1 MNRPNLLYGTQENEE
16 KIMDFRET
24 VWAKA
29 KAKGAHIVLPESLDI
44 RMHEAACK
52 ILKEGLAREVTFV
65 GNLEEI
71 RELSE
76 REGTDISLVNI
87 VDCEEDGRHE
97 EFVRTYYALRK
108 HKGITLEDARA
119 KIREPLVYG
128 ALMVRAGSAD
138 GMVVGAVNSTADV
151 LRTSLAVI
159 GAQPGIRTV
168 SSSMVMIVR
177 EKSFGLDGHP
187 IFADCGMVP
196 SPDSRQLAEIAM
208 ASAQTARKLIGAEPC
223 IAMLS
228 FSTKGSAEHESV
240 DRVRE
245 GLKIV
250 REQSPDL
257 LIDGEL
263 QLDAALVKDVAD
275 KKCPESPVGG
285 RVNVLIFPDLNAGN
299 IGYKL
304 VQRFGGAE
312 AYGPILQ
319 GLARPVNDL
328 SRGCSSE
335 DIVNVVAITAAQ
347 TA

>member
-1 MNRPNLLYGTQENEE
+1 
-16 KIMDFRET
+16 MDFRGN

-29 KAKGAHIVLPESLDI
+29 KAKGAHIVLPESLDL

-52 ILKEGLAREVTFV
+52 TLKEGLAGEVTFV
-65 GNLEEI
+65 GSPEKI

-76 REGTDISLVNI
+76 SEGTDISRVNI
-87 VDCEEDGRHE
+87 VDCEEDGRNE
-97 EFVRTYYALRK
+97 EFACTYYELRK

-128 ALMVRAGSAD
+128 ALMVRTGSAD
-138 GMVVGAVNSTADV
+138 GMVAGAVNSTASV

-159 GAQPGIRTV
+159 GIRSGIRTV

-177 EKSFGLDGHP
+177 EKSFGLDGHLV
-187 IFADCGMVP
+187 FADCGMVP

-208 ASAQTARKLIGAEPC
+208 ASAQTARKLI
-223 IAMLS
+223 
-228 FSTKGSAEHESV
+228 AEHESV

-275 KKCPESPVGG
+275 KKCPDSPVGG
-285 RVNVLIFPDLNAGN
+285 KANVLIFPDLNSGN

-328 SRGCSSE
+328 SRGCSME
-335 DIVNVVAITAAQ
+335 DIVNVIAITAVQ

>member
-1 MNRPNLLYGTQENEE
+1 
-16 KIMDFRET
+16 MDFRGN

-29 KAKGAHIVLPESLDI
+29 KAKGAHIVLPESLDL

-52 ILKEGLAREVTFV
+52 TLKEGLAGEVTFV
-65 GNLEEI
+65 GSPEKI

-76 REGTDISLVNI
+76 SEGTDISRVNI
-87 VDCEEDGRHE
+87 VDCEEDGRNE
-97 EFVRTYYALRK
+97 EFACTYYELRK

-128 ALMVRAGSAD
+128 ALMVRTGSAD
-138 GMVVGAVNSTADV
+138 GMVAGAVNSTASV

-159 GAQPGIRTV
+159 GIRSGIRTV
-168 SSSMVMIVR
+168 SSSMMMIVR
-177 EKSFGLDGHP
+177 EKSFGLDGHLV
-187 IFADCGMVP
+187 FADCGMVP

-228 FSTKGSAEHESV
+228 YSTKGSAEHESV

-275 KKCPESPVGG
+275 KKCPDSPVGG
-285 RVNVLIFPDLNAGN
+285 KANVLIFPDLNSGN

-328 SRGCSSE
+328 SRGCSME
-335 DIVNVVAITAAQ
+335 DIVNVIAITAVQ